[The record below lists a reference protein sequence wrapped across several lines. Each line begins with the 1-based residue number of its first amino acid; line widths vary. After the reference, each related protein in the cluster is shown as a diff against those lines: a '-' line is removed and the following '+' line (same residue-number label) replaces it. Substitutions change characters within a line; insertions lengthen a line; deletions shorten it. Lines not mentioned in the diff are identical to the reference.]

1 MNAETK
7 QFHPPRRRGLLFNI
21 GLVIG
26 LGLLSAALFLL
37 ASRAPLGP
45 LFLVYLLSAITIAAP
60 TPLLAY
66 RAFALY
72 RSQYEV
78 GRDGLRL
85 KWGFREEDIPIS
97 EIEWVEYAEDL
108 IVPLIKPRLIWPG
121 AVLGK
126 TEQEGLG
133 EVEFLAAEEVEMV
146 MIGTKQ
152 RVYVISPGSAGSFVR
167 TYRKVNEMGSLAPL
181 PAFSNRPTFLF
192 VDIWQDAVTR
202 VLLIVTLI
210 FSLALFVWVGLA
222 VPTLNQVSLGFTV
235 KGLPIPP
242 VSPAQLFLLP
252 SVNILLVA
260 ANYLL
265 SLYFFRRSAGHPV
278 VYWLWAVNAVT
289 SLLFL
294 LAVFFILR
302 AS

>member
-1 MNAETK
+1 MNGDKK
-7 QFHPPRRRGLLFNI
+7 QFYPPRRRGLLFNL
-21 GLVIG
+21 GLVLG

-37 ASRAPLGP
+37 ASQAPLGP
-45 LFLVYLLSAITIAAP
+45 LFLVYLLSAITVVAP

-72 RSQYEV
+72 RSHYEV
-78 GRDGLRL
+78 TRNGIRI

-108 IVPLIKPRLIWPG
+108 IVPLIKPKLIWPG

-146 MIGTKQ
+146 MIGTKH
-152 RVYVISPGSAGSFVR
+152 RVYVISPGDADSFVR
-167 TYRKVNEMGSLAPL
+167 TYRNISELGSLAPF
-181 PAFSNRPTFLF
+181 PAYSSYPTFLF

-210 FSLALFVWVGLA
+210 FSLALFVWIGLA
-222 VPTLNQVSLGFTV
+222 VPSLSQVSLGFTV
-235 KGLPIPP
+235 EGLPLPP
-242 VSPAQLFLLP
+242 VSPAQLFVLP

-265 SLYFFRRSAGHPV
+265 SLYFFRRSPDHPM
-278 VYWLWAVNAVT
+278 VYWLWAVNAIT
-289 SLLFL
+289 SLLFV

-302 AS
+302 AG